1 MGRKTSVSQVDC
13 FKSFVDSSIS
23 DGRFKNESEV
33 IRSGLRLLK
42 EEHKIVILKKAIHE
56 GIESGTAQNFDP
68 TQHLE

>member
-13 FKSFVDSSIS
+13 FKNFVDSSIS